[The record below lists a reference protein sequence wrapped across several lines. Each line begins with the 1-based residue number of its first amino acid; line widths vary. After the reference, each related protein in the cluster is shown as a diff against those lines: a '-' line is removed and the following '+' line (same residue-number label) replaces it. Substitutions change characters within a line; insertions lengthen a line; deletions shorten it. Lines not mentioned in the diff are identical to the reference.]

1 MAGRKGMKH
10 YALEFREKV
19 VKDKIESNAT
29 LLEIQQKYGIA
40 SQAQVYNWCKWYEE
54 YGVCKQV
61 TGKKRGR
68 PCKIKTVNEEQ

>member
-10 YALEFREKV
+10 YSLEFREMV
-19 VKDKIESNAT
+19 VKDKLNSNAT
-29 LLEIQQKYGIA
+29 LAEVQQKYGIA
-40 SQAQVYNWCKWYEE
+40 SQAQVYNWCKWYAE

-68 PCKIKTVNEEQ
+68 PRKVKQEDEE